1 MALLRDGVAPHGRV
15 SGPMAE
21 VVLHG
26 TQHLGAADLQA
37 MAVYLQSLPQQAPR
51 TATARTPDA
60 AQRALGATLYDEHC
74 VACHGTQGEGGVTA
88 EGRQVVPA
96 LAGNRLV
103 TMDPPTNLV
112 RSIALGGF
120 GPATAGHPRPFGMP
134 PFEQVLDDPRIAA
147 LTSFLR
153 SSWGAQASPLSASDV
168 ERYRGGG

>member
-1 MALLRDGVAPHGRV
+1 
-15 SGPMAE
+15 MAE

-26 TQHLGAADLQA
+26 TQHLSAADLRA
-37 MAVYLQSLPQQAPR
+37 MAAYLQSLPPQAPR
-51 TATARTPDA
+51 TMAAKAPDA
-60 AQRALGATLYDEHC
+60 TQRALGASLYDDHC

-120 GPATAGHPRPFGMP
+120 GPATDGHPRPFGMP
-134 PFEQVLDDPRIAA
+134 PFEQVLDDARIAA
-147 LTSFLR
+147 LATFLR
-153 SSWGAQASPLSASDV
+153 STWGAQASPLSASDV